1 MENRRVGRTRPL
13 REASSLVKDPDIA
26 VALRYDKGGEDLPRV
41 AAKGRGAIAQQIV
54 AIAEEHG
61 IAVHRDG
68 DLVGVLDQLEVN
80 APIPVAAFAAVA
92 EILAHLYRVNDEMGR
107 S

>member
-1 MENRRVGRTRPL
+1 MVTE
-13 REASSLVKDPDIA
+13 DPKTA
-26 VALRYDKGGEDLPRV
+26 VALGYDRHGGDLPRV
-41 AAKGRGAIAQQIV
+41 LAKGRGAIAAQIV

-61 IAVHRDG
+61 VAIHRDE
-68 DLVGVLDQLEVN
+68 DLVEVLDKLEIN

-92 EILAHLYRVNDEMGR
+92 EILAHLYRLNDDLGKT